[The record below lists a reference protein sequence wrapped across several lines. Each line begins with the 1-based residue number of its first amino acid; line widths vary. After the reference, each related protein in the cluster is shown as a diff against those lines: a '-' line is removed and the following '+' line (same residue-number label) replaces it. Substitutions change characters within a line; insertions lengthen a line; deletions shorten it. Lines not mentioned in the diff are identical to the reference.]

1 MEEWVVWTYWACFWK
16 GQSVRRASIRVRVK
30 ERARAQPT
38 LFMAPTKQ
46 ASVRQSITLKGSTEL
61 VTEFFKYA
69 VNTYVSTTTV
79 AASQANVFYLFT
91 EYCFN
96 VGYTQRMTFIWSRNM
111 AKPC

>member
-1 MEEWVVWTYWACFWK
+1 MEEWVVWTYWACFW
-16 GQSVRRASIRVRVK
+16 SVSPVSIRVRVK

-69 VNTYVSTTTV
+69 VNTCVFATTV
-79 AASQANVFYLFT
+79 ASSQANAVFEGY
-91 EYCFN
+91 YFN
-96 VGYTQRMTFIWSRNM
+96 AGCTQRMTSIWSRNM
-111 AKPC
+111 VKPC